1 MSADLFRLLAE
12 ETGNILSPLQ
22 RAVEVPGALN
32 ELFAILGVPPGDDNT
47 AVSAAVSAIVDVKK
61 QIEALASQESPS
73 LDDIRSVLQSSER
86 AFQALRQLDA
96 AGGPLSQL
104 PGVSGDLIE
113 WLVSTWLKT
122 RHPVIHEIAA
132 LLTLI
137 ELEVDQAFSAA
148 QTEGTEVIRYPYRI
162 ERLHPSRIASLLRDP
177 VGILR
182 AEYVTPLLTGAD
194 ADAMADAL
202 FPKVVGLLRQLGISC
217 RYGVNPGDETLL
229 ADSAPYISHA
239 LIAYLN
245 DPLLKDLESEAGV
258 VLSISSADRGDLGL
272 VVSPFGSL
280 TATRSTGPFIVELD
294 ITAGIDV
301 FAVGRHGFTLL
312 ADVATTEVSGR
323 VTVALETSS
332 SPGFVFGSPTGSRL
346 EVGGA
351 RLAAETSLSEARR
364 TLALSADVTKSALVI
379 SPGDGD
385 GFLSEI
391 LPSDGLR
398 AEFDLGL
405 AWSSDKGLTLRGSA
419 GLEAAIPVGL
429 SVAGVTLSTVNLGL
443 RANDD
448 RVNAEVSASI
458 AASIGPIKAVLDR
471 VGIESAISFPE
482 TGGNL
487 GVADLELGFK
497 PPSGIGLSVDAQGV
511 LTGGGTLFHDPARQ
525 LYAGAL
531 QLSLHDELTL
541 SAYGLIATKLPDG
554 RPGYSLLIFITA
566 DGFKPVPLGFGFVL
580 QSIGGMVGIHRS
592 FDLEVLRAGLKTD
605 SLRTLLLP
613 KDPVANAPALIQALA
628 AAFPARQGSYLL
640 GLLARLTWFTPT
652 LVQMDL
658 ALIQELGARER
669 LLVLGRVSALLPS
682 RDNDLIRLNLDALGV
697 LDFDA
702 GTLEADAVL
711 VDSRLVHRFPITGSG
726 ALRARWPGAGR
737 SVGAAISG
745 THFVL
750 AVGGLNPRF
759 HAPAGFPALERVTLA
774 LCSGDNPRLLCDA
787 YFAITPNT
795 VQFGAHASLHAKAL
809 NVSVNGDLGFDALVT
824 VVPPRFVVD
833 FHASVQLKYKS
844 HNLFKVALDG
854 TLEGPLPLRLTARA
868 KFEILW
874 FSFSVRFNFTLAG
887 FPGAGGG
894 LVSVSLKAELT
905 KALRDPANWSTR
917 RVPGVFHGVALRGLP
932 QDAGL
937 VLDPLGQLMVEQQLV
952 PLNTHRDIDTYG
964 GSPVTGERRFSL
976 EGRLRSAPPAQA
988 PAQPVQG
995 AFAPARYF
1003 TMSDDEKL
1011 AAPSFEPRDA
1021 GLVLGDEAVTFGP
1034 ETQAPLGYNTIT
1046 VPPLPAPDTVAS
1058 ALAAPAAVPPVYEMP
1073 WSQVLA
1079 QCPGGAAGRAPA
1091 RNAGRARFRNTAAT
1105 PVAVLKAP
1113 GWRVVPVSGG
1123 EARLGATGMDTWS
1136 DCQAA
1141 LADLNRGETRW
1152 RMVPEYEL
1160 AALSN

>member
-61 QIEALASQESPS
+61 QIEALASQEAPS
-73 LDDIRSVLQSSER
+73 LDDILGVLQSSGR

-96 AGGPLSQL
+96 TGGPLSQL

-122 RHPVIHEIAA
+122 RYPVIHEIAA

-148 QTEGTEVIRYPYRI
+148 QMEGTEVIRNPYRI

-177 VGILR
+177 VGVLR
-182 AEYVTPLLTGAD
+182 AEYGTPLLTGAD

-202 FPKVVGLLRQLGISC
+202 FPKVVGLLSQLGVSC

-245 DPLLKDLESEAGV
+245 DPLLKGLESETGV
-258 VLSISSADRGDLGL
+258 VLSISSADRGDLGF
-272 VVSPFGSL
+272 VVSPFGTL
-280 TATRSTGPFIVELD
+280 TATRSVGPFIVELD

-312 ADVATTEVSGR
+312 ADASTTEVVGS
-323 VTVALETSS
+323 VSAVLETAEA
-332 SPGFVFGSPTGSRL
+332 PGFVFGSPTGSRL

-351 RLAAETSLSEARR
+351 RLAVETSLSEARR

-385 GFLSEI
+385 GFLAEL

-429 SVAGVTLSTVNLGL
+429 SVAGVTLTTVNLGL

-448 RVNAEVSASI
+448 GVSAEVSASI
-458 AASIGPIKAVLDR
+458 AASIGPVKAVLDR
-471 VGIESAISFPE
+471 VGIGSALRFPE
-482 TGGNL
+482 AGGNL

-497 PPSGIGLSVDAQGV
+497 PPSGVGLSIDAQGV
-511 LTGGGTLFHDPARQ
+511 LTGGGFLFHDPARQ
-525 LYAGAL
+525 LYAGAM
-531 QLSLHDELTL
+531 QLSLHDEITL
-541 SAYGLIATKLPDG
+541 NAFGLIATRLPDG
-554 RPGYSLLIFITA
+554 RPGYSMLIFITA

-580 QSIGGMVGIHRS
+580 QSIGGMVGINRT
-592 FDLEVLRAGLKTD
+592 FDHEVLRAGLKTD
-605 SLRTLLLP
+605 MLRTLLFP
-613 KDPVANAPALIQALA
+613 RDPVANAPALIQALS
-628 AAFPARQGSYLL
+628 AAFPAKPGSYLL
-640 GLLARLTWFTPT
+640 GLMARITWFTPA

-658 ALIQELGARER
+658 ALIRELGARER
-669 LLVLGRVSALLPS
+669 LLVLGRASALLPS
-682 RDNDLIRLNLDALGV
+682 ADNDLIRLNMDALGV

-711 VDSRLVHRFPITGSG
+711 VDSRLVHKFPITGSA
-726 ALRARWPGAGR
+726 ALRARWPAGGGGLAG
-737 SVGAAISG
+737 S
-745 THFVL
+745 HFVL

-759 HAPAGFPALERVTLA
+759 AAPAGFPTLDRVAIALS
-774 LCSGDNPRLLCDA
+774 SGENPRLICDA

-795 VQFGAHASLHAKAL
+795 VQFGARASLYAKGAGFT
-809 NVSVNGDLGFDALVT
+809 VTGDLGFDALVT
-824 VVPPRFVVD
+824 IVPPHFIVD
-833 FHASVQLKYKS
+833 FHALVQLKYKS
-844 HNLFKVALDG
+844 RNLFKVALDG
-854 TLEGPLPLRLTARA
+854 TLEGPLPLRIAAKA
-868 KFEILW
+868 KFKILW
-874 FSFSVRFNFTLAG
+874 FSFTVRFAFTLADG
-887 FPGAGGG
+887 SA
-894 LVSVSLKAELT
+894 SRSIAAISLETELE
-905 KALRDPANWSTR
+905 KALTDSANWSTR
-917 RVPGVFHGVALRGLP
+917 RAPGVVHGVALRSLP
-932 QDAGL
+932 ANAGL
-937 VLDPLGQLMVEQQLV
+937 VLDPLGQLVVQQQVV

-964 GSPVTGERRFSL
+964 GAPIAGRRRFTAAASLNGKAGTPVT
-976 EGRLRSAPPAQA
+976 
-988 PAQPVQG
+988 G

-1011 AAPSFEPRDA
+1011 AAPSFEEMDA
-1021 GLVLGDEAVTFGP
+1021 GFVVGDTDATFDENAVAASGLNYEP
-1034 ETQAPLGYNTIT
+1034 IT
-1046 VPPLPAPDTVAS
+1046 VNPSSAAETAGIAASFAALPATQLYTMP
-1058 ALAAPAAVPPVYEMP
+1058 LAAF
-1073 WSQVLA
+1073 QA
-1079 QCPGGAAGRAPA
+1079 QRSSGAAARAPV
-1091 RNAGRARFRNTAAT
+1091 RHVGRARFRNTAVTPAAT
-1105 PVAVLKAP
+1105 LSAP
-1113 GWRVVPVSGG
+1113 RWRIIRASD
-1123 EARLGATGMDTWS
+1123 GAPAPLDPGVNSWS
-1136 DCQAA
+1136 DCRAA
-1141 LADLNRGETRW
+1141 LADLNRGGVRW
-1152 RMVPEYEL
+1152 LMVPAHEL
-1160 AALSN
+1160 EAL